1 MFFDKT
7 VLPNGITVATERMD
21 AVRSA
26 ALGLWVRTG
35 SRDEAPSDMGI
46 SHFMEHMIFKGT
58 PTMSAIDIS
67 MAFDALG
74 AEVNAFTSKESTCF
88 YSRMRDEKLSDC
100 FKLLADMLVNASF
113 TTECV
118 ETEREV
124 VLEEIARSV
133 DTPDDYIYDVF
144 TGAVFPEDQLGKPVL
159 GAKEL
164 VAGFTGADLRR
175 YHNKNYTASNVFVV
189 ACGNVDHSQVVE
201 LTEKYL
207 SGLSV
212 GVRKERS
219 FKDAASTP
227 KLTSLKKDSEQ
238 AHMIVGCPSLPAN
251 SPKRYAHQLLLS
263 ALGGGMSSRLFNEIR
278 EKRGLAYSVYAMSQ
292 AFEGAG
298 QFMVYAGTRPEN
310 VATVRDLILREFD
323 KFAQDGV
330 TDDELERVREMVCG
344 SYVLSM
350 ESPRTHMVR
359 LGKMLCDNR
368 EEVSLDQTLN
378 AYREVTKEQ
387 VNEAAVELF
396 NKSMTT
402 AVISPYEEEALK
414 EMFV

>member
-7 VLPNGITVATERMD
+7 VLPSGITVATEHMD

-35 SRDEAPSDMGI
+35 SRDETDSDSGI

-113 TTECV
+113 APDCV
-118 ETEREV
+118 GTEREV
-124 VLEEIARSV
+124 VLEEIARSI

-144 TGAVFPEDQLGKPVL
+144 TEAIFPDDPLRRPVL
-159 GAKEL
+159 GSKEL
-164 VAGFTGADLRR
+164 VAGFSELDLHN
-175 YHNKNYTASNVFVV
+175 YHDKNYNAANLYVV
-189 ACGNVDHSQVVE
+189 ACGNVDHAELVS
-201 LTEKYL
+201 LTETYL
-207 SGLSV
+207 SGLAN
-212 GVRKERS
+212 GAHKKRL
-219 FKDAASTP
+219 FKAAESTP
-227 KLTSLKKDSEQ
+227 ALACYKKDSEQ
-238 AHMIVGCPSLPAN
+238 AHMLIGCPSISAN
-251 SPKRYAHQLLLS
+251 SPKRYAYQLLLS

-278 EKRGLAYSVYAMSQ
+278 EKRGLAYSVYSMHQ
-292 AFEGAG
+292 AFEDAG

-310 VATVRDLILREFD
+310 VGTVRSLVFNELE
-323 KFAQDGV
+323 KFANDGV
-330 TDDELERVREMVCG
+330 LDDELERVREMVCG

-359 LGKMLCDNR
+359 LGKMLCENR
-368 EEVSLDQTLN
+368 EPVSLDQTLN

-387 VNEAAVELF
+387 VNEAAAELF
-396 NKSMTT
+396 GKHMTT
-402 AVISPYEEEALK
+402 AVISPFEEDALK
-414 EMFV
+414 EMFA